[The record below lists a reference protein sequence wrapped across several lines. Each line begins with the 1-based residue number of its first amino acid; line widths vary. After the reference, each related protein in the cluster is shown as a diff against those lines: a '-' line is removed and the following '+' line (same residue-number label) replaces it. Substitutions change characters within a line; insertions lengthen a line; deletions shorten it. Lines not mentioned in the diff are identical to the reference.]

1 MDAVK
6 SQLLTAE
13 DFWLLPESE
22 TRRSLVRG
30 EVIETMPPGG
40 QHGVIDRS
48 WISVSRRGP
57 GAKPVST
64 SG

>member
-22 TRRSLVRG
+22 TRRSLMRG
-30 EVIETMPPGG
+30 EVIETCRLVDSM
-40 QHGVIDRS
+40 
-48 WISVSRRGP
+48 
-57 GAKPVST
+57 A
-64 SG
+64 